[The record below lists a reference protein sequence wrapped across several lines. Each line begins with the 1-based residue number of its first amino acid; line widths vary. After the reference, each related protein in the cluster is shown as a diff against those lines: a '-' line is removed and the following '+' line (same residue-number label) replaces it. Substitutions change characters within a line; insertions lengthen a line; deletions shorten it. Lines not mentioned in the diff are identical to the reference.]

1 VTALAAAAVLIGVV
15 SGQRGATATHRGEPA
30 VAPSATTVTQGAPVR
45 LLGPDRPLTVE
56 LPEGWHALTVEGA
69 RGSRVAFLST
79 QPLSR
84 PAPEGCLADSAHMF
98 PGCRPVSRLAP
109 GGVLIVL
116 RYGDGRVVGPLRMSV
131 APGIDT
137 CAGIGADGESTG
149 RGSGHSA
156 DVGSFEVL
164 FSVCRRGPTART
176 ATVIR
181 EILSEIFPGDGT

>member
-1 VTALAAAAVLIGVV
+1 MTALVTAAVLIGVV

-30 VAPSATTVTQGAPVR
+30 VAPSATTATVGAPVR

-69 RGSRVAFLST
+69 RGSRAAFLST

-84 PAPEGCLADSAHMF
+84 PTPEGCLADSAHMF

-116 RYGDGRVVGPLRMSV
+116 RYGDGRGVGPLRMSV
-131 APGIDT
+131 ASGIDT
-137 CAGIGADGESTG
+137 CAGVGADG
-149 RGSGHSA
+149 GHSA
-156 DVGSFEVL
+156 DAGSFEVL
-164 FSVCRRGPTART
+164 FSVCQRGPTART
-176 ATVIR
+176 ATVIG
-181 EILSEIFPGDGT
+181 EILSEMFPDDGT